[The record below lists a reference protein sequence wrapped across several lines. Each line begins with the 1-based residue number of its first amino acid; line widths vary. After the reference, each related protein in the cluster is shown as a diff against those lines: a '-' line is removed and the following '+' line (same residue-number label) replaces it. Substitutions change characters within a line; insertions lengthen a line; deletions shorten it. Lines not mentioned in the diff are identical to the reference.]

1 MTTKHPYKA
10 RNIEQ
15 NKRPRKNTRPNMKG
29 DRRKMT
35 VMEQIQLL
43 KSQGIRFSIA
53 GEQEAAD
60 FLHNHSY
67 YFRIKFY
74 GENYDKYQAGSSRAG
89 QYINLDFAYLKELA
103 LLDLYLRRVL
113 FPLIMDVE
121 HYTKIRLLQELGK
134 NKKEDGYGIVTEF
147 FQRYR
152 WMERELSRQR
162 GLYAGGL
169 VQKYKGNFAVWN
181 VIEVITFSQLINLYE
196 LYHEKYGFDGQENL
210 SPCFWAVKTLR
221 NSIAHNNSLLNNLR
235 PVDST
240 VYPVNKQIVAIMEDI
255 PDISQETVRQMV
267 SVPFLSDFTAALH
280 AFSSVITSRDEHQ
293 MMMTSLNDLMQ
304 VRFKRHQE
312 YFVNNEIIS
321 NAFDF
326 MRKVVHYYL
335 QKKVFA

>member
-1 MTTKHPYKA
+1 MAINHSYNHRKT
-10 RNIEQ
+10 EQ
-15 NKRPRKNTRPNMKG
+15 RKKPHKNSKINVKG

-35 VMEQIQLL
+35 IEEQIQQL

-53 GEQEAAD
+53 SEQEAAD
-60 FLHNHSY
+60 FIYNHSY

-74 GENYDKYQAGSSRAG
+74 GENYDKYQLGSKKAG
-89 QYINLDFAYLKELA
+89 QYVDVDFAYLKELA

-121 HYTKIRLLQELGK
+121 HYTKVRLLQELGK
-134 NKKEDGYGIVTEF
+134 NKKEDGYELVAEF

-196 LYHEKYGFDGQENL
+196 LYHEKYGFGGQENL

-240 VYPVNKQIVAIMEDI
+240 VYPVNKQIASIMEDI
-255 PDISQETVRQMV
+255 PNIGQETVRQMA

-293 MMMTSLNDLMQ
+293 MMMSSLNDLMQ
-304 VRFKRHQE
+304 VRFKRHGE

-326 MRKVVHYYL
+326 MRSVVQYYL
-335 QKKVFA
+335 HKKIFA

>member
-1 MTTKHPYKA
+1 MNAKYSHKA
-10 RNIEQ
+10 RSNEQ
-15 NKRPRKNTRPNMKG
+15 NKKPRKAVKPNMKG

-35 VMEQIQLL
+35 LEEQIQQL

-53 GEQEAAD
+53 SEQEAAD
-60 FLHNHSY
+60 FLCNHSY
-67 YFRIKFY
+67 YFRLKFY
-74 GENYDKYQAGSSRAG
+74 GENYDKYQPDSKRAG

-121 HYTKIRLLQELGK
+121 HYTKVRLLQELGK
-134 NKKEDGYGIVTEF
+134 NKKEDGYSIVVEF
-147 FQRYR
+147 FQRFR
-152 WMERELSRQR
+152 WMERELARQR

-196 LYHEKYGFDGQENL
+196 LYHEKYGFGGQENL

-240 VYPVNKQIVAIMEDI
+240 VYPVNKQIVAIMEEI
-255 PDISQETVRQMV
+255 PDISQERARRMA

-280 AFSSVITSRDEHQ
+280 AFTSVITSRDEHQ
-293 MMMTSLNDLMQ
+293 MMMGSLFDFMEN
-304 VRFKRHQE
+304 RFRRHEE
-312 YFVNNEIIS
+312 YFHSNKIIS
-321 NAFDF
+321 DAFDF
-326 MRKVVHYYL
+326 MGSVVKHYL
-335 QKKVFA
+335 DKKIFT